1 MERERPCE
9 CSESLCL
16 CKANCRL
23 PAAKFV
29 KCATVEALCTPCA
42 EYALASYDGA
52 REIDPI
58 DERLNRFE
66 REHPHWAKFLGFL
79 PRYLIAR
86 WFISYR

>member
-1 MERERPCE
+1 MNHPRH
-9 CSESLCL
+9 
-16 CKANCRL
+16 AAAAARL
-23 PAAKFV
+23 AKDGLW
-29 KCATVEALCTPCA
+29 KGKDRASARKVEALCTPCA

-52 REIDPI
+52 REIEPI

-86 WFISYR
+86 WLISYR